1 MPRPFLRA
9 AAVLAAPLLL
19 ACAGRPHQG
28 LYVAP
33 NADEPHAVVEVRTR
47 YVPTPANK
55 VVEWLDLNGE
65 RVPGIRR
72 MEGGY
77 TRSVAVRPGL
87 AAWVLDMSLFNSHVE
102 TRMMP
107 VVSSFVCGPN
117 GAMCSTTNVVAA
129 EVEVSDPV
137 AFCRTSIAHRVAAGE
152 RYVLQFDF
160 LGNKHC
166 EVTCSR
172 QPAGSPSNDAQPCQ

>member
-1 MPRPFLRA
+1 MLTS
-9 AAVLAAPLLL
+9 PLLL

-28 LYVAP
+28 FYLP
-33 NADEPHAVVEVRTR
+33 PHADEPHAVVEVRTR
-47 YVPTPANK
+47 YVPMPANK
-55 VVEWLDLNGE
+55 IVEWLDLNGE

-72 MEGGY
+72 MERGY

-87 AAWVLDMSLFNSHVE
+87 AAWVLDMSLFNSHLE
-102 TRMMP
+102 TRVMP

-117 GAMCSTTNVVAA
+117 GVMCSTTTMVEG

-137 AFCRTSIAHRVAAGE
+137 AVCRTSITQHVAAGE

-160 LGNKHC
+160 LGNEHC
-166 EVTCSR
+166 EVACSK
-172 QPAGSPSNDAQPCQ
+172 QPAGPSSNDAQPCQ